1 MATLQEAI
9 AKRKQRSLAESGS
22 LNGIVHEALQAM
34 MPDILEAF
42 SPHIRQYVAQNAE
55 RFLIKGEPGKDA
67 PRLDENRVAEKAA
80 RLVPRARDGRDAD
93 EEVVAKKVLA
103 KIPKA
108 KDGLP
113 GKDAVLDHEVLAKK
127 VAQKLKTDIKLK
139 PEHIE
144 GLGEMME
151 SYWKKV
157 RAQSKSGIMR
167 GGGDTVLA
175 GTGITITR
183 DSVGRSTIASSG
195 GGFTTLAATETPNGV
210 RQVFTF
216 SSATAK
222 PSYLVADNAW
232 MKPVSAAGT
241 TNWTWN
247 TGLKQATF
255 GGIYAPSDDIFA
267 VV

>member
-144 GLGEMME
+144 GLDEMME

-183 DSVGRSTIASSG
+183 DSVGRSTITAINPG
-195 GGFTTLAATETPNGV
+195 GGLTYLAVVNGTIDNSNT
-210 RQVFTF
+210 VFIF
-216 SSATAK
+216 AK
-222 PSYLVADNAW
+222 PPTIVVVNGASYINGSGVTISSTTATLDN
-232 MKPVSAAGT
+232 PAGT
-241 TNWTWN
+241 
-247 TGLKQATF
+247 
-255 GGIYAPSDDIFA
+255 GGSVYALG
-267 VV
+267 

>member
-9 AKRKQRSLAESGS
+9 AKRKQRTLAESGS
-22 LNGIVHEALQAM
+22 LNSIVHEALKAM

-42 SPHIRQYVAQNAE
+42 GPHIRQYVAQNVDKYA
-55 RFLIKGEPGKDA
+55 LKGDPGTNA
-67 PRLDENRVAEKAA
+67 PPVNEDRIAAKAA
-80 RLVPRARDGRDAD
+80 RLIPPVQHGKDAD
-93 EEVVAKKVLA
+93 ESLILRKLTA
-103 KIPKA
+103 KIPPPRE
-108 KDGLP
+108 GPP
-113 GKDAVLDHEVLAKK
+113 GKNAVIDHEALAKK

-183 DSVGRSTIASSG
+183 DSVGRSTIASTGG
-195 GGFTTLAATETPNGV
+195 GGFSTLDATETPDGINV
-210 RQVFTF
+210 VFTF
-216 SSATAK
+216 STASAK
-222 PSYLVADNAW
+222 PSYIVADGVWTKATGKNGQ
-232 MKPVSAAGT
+232 V
-241 TNWTWN
+241 NWTWN
-247 TGLKQATF
+247 AGAKQATLNVAPISD
-255 GGIYAPSDDIFA
+255 IYAI
-267 VV
+267 V